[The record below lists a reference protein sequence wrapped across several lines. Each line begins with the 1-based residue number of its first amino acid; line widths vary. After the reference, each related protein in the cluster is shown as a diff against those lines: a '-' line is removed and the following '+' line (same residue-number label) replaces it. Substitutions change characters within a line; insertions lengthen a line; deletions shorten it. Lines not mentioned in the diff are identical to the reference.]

1 MMGFGFTLAPDTHN
15 TGLITMVTT
24 DTATTVT
31 RTNIGGRVAGTI
43 IGTITIEI
51 INGITTGIETY
62 EIITFCS
69 CAGLRR
75 IDFSIL

>member
-15 TGLITMVTT
+15 TDLITMAAT

-31 RTNIGGRVAGTI
+31 RKNIGGSGGTGTI

-51 INGITTGIETY
+51 ETTTGIETY